1 MTPISCTLIDN
12 IFSNRVNEIE
22 ATEVITTNISDHY
35 PLFSRELRPS
45 FADNVLSI
53 NYRVFFDENLSNFK
67 NSLQYANCEPI
78 LNNDDTDES
87 YELFQSTLLSLFND
101 NFPLQT
107 KNTYCIIK
115 QTINHILPQEY

>member
-1 MTPISCTLIDN
+1 MTPISCTLIDHL
-12 IFSNRVNEIE
+12 FSNRVDEIE

-45 FADNVLSI
+45 LADNVLSI
-53 NYRVFFDENLSNFK
+53 NNKKNSDENLSNFK
-67 NSLQYANCEPI
+67 NSLQYTNWEPI
-78 LNNDDTDES
+78 LNNNDTDES

-107 KNTYCIIK
+107 KNTYCIMK
-115 QTINHILPQEY
+115 QTKNHILPQEY